1 MFEDSRLKIFLT
13 VSRTGNFTKAA
24 KELGISQPA
33 VSQSIAQ
40 LERDLGR
47 QLFTRAKGEVVPT
60 AVALSFKSY
69 AEQIL
74 HWYSAASEMFGPEGA
89 ALSGKPVRVG
99 ADDFLAAYVLPPVI
113 GGLMATDR
121 KLRMITVPYGQEAEI
136 SVSLARRDG
145 RLDFSGSLVGVM
157 QAVAVTSS
165 RGGMKAGGIAS
176 SWQGVHGAA
185 SFREGT
191 ASGSVAPG
199 AAAMAAASSQRGTA
213 SGSVTSGAAMAA
225 ASSRG
230 TKAGSVASSRQG
242 MPASLSELPEGTSFA
257 VWEPY
262 EPYLPLDAVP
272 RVSVRSASVG
282 LLKSLLASDSALVGI
297 LPQPSCEGDGFLR
310 LPNPLP
316 YLQLDIHLQAPDNA
330 IGLRF
335 SQLLSDSLR

>member
-176 SWQGVHGAA
+176 S
-185 SFREGT
+185 
-191 ASGSVAPG
+191 
-199 AAAMAAASSQRGTA
+199 
-213 SGSVTSGAAMAA
+213 
-225 ASSRG
+225 
-230 TKAGSVASSRQG
+230 RQG
-242 MPASLSELPEGTSFA
+242 MPASLSELPEGTSLA
-257 VWEPY
+257 VWESY
-262 EPYLPLDAVP
+262 EPYLPLDAMP

-282 LLKSLLASDSALVGI
+282 LLKSLLASDPALVGI

-310 LPNPLP
+310 LPIPLP